1 MFYSIFINMKI
12 ILTER
17 QLRVLN
23 KFLITEGLNYSDPI
37 IKVSKVGDTNYYN
50 IYGFVN
56 FSVTS
61 SDLAPQEVIDA
72 INVVEEKLK
81 TDGYQA
87 IGTNIL
93 TVYGGASNYL
103 GGAME
108 ADKKP
113 SNPDRPFIK
122 NLIPAVNVLPN
133 YPGEKNRE
141 KNKGYAKSRA
151 EVFKNALLKKYP
163 LISGAKPPEI
173 QSYIID
179 TGGLIDEKRNEELYP
194 VPGQQATFT
203 AQLAV
208 KKLTPPPSLIK
219 DKFTQTETYRTFG
232 DEVGPDPVTI
242 NGKTVNMCKILTK
255 NSYFVL
261 ENDYPDIGLS
271 QFFAKITLVNPEKK
285 LYTITPGSGG
295 EFTKTQWIYVYWYL
309 LNEVNNVKHGG
320 KCEAIQYV
328 QNLPSWLKT
337 IDLSTLTFGAV
348 NKDEENVLNKSKHD
362 LVKK

>member
-1 MFYSIFINMKI
+1 MKI
-12 ILTER
+12 MVTEQ

-23 KFLITEGLNYSDPI
+23 KFLITEGLDYSKPI
-37 IKVSKVGDTNYYN
+37 IRVSKVGNTNYYN
-50 IYGFVN
+50 ISGFVN

-61 SDLAPQEVIDA
+61 SNLAPQEVIDA
-72 INVVEEKLK
+72 INDVEQKLK

-103 GGAME
+103 SGAMK

-113 SNPDRPFIK
+113 SNPGVPFTN
-122 NLIPAVNVLPN
+122 NLIPAVNNLPS
-133 YPGEKNRE
+133 YPGEKNRDR
-141 KNKGYAKSRA
+141 NKGYAKSRA

-179 TGGLIDEKRNEELYP
+179 TGGLIDENRNEELYP

-203 AQLAV
+203 AQLSV
-208 KKLTPPPSLIK
+208 KKLPPPPSLIK
-219 DKFTQTETYRTFG
+219 DKFTQTETYRSFG
-232 DEVGPDPVTI
+232 NEVGPDPVII

-255 NSYFVL
+255 NTFFTL
-261 ENDYPDIGLS
+261 KNDYPNVGLS
-271 QFFAKITLVNPEKK
+271 KFGAEIKLVDEKNR
-285 LYTITPGSGG
+285 LYTITNSTPGSGG

-309 LNEVNNVKHGG
+309 LNEVNSSKHGG

-348 NKDEENVLNKSKHD
+348 NKDEENVLDKSKHD

>member
-1 MFYSIFINMKI
+1 
-12 ILTER
+12 
-17 QLRVLN
+17 
-23 KFLITEGLNYSDPI
+23 
-37 IKVSKVGDTNYYN
+37 VSKVGNTNYYN

-61 SDLAPQEVIDA
+61 SALEPQEVIDA
-72 INVVEEKLK
+72 INAVETKLK

-87 IGTNIL
+87 IGTNLL

-103 GGAME
+103 NGAMK

-113 SNPDRPFIK
+113 SNPDMPFAS
-122 NLIPAVNVLPN
+122 NLIPSVNNLPS
-133 YPGEKNRE
+133 YPGEANKTKNL
-141 KNKGYAKSRA
+141 GYAKSRA

-163 LISGAKPPEI
+163 LIAGAKPPGI

-179 TGGLIDEKRNEELYP
+179 TGGLIDENRNEKLYP

-203 AQLAV
+203 AQLSV
-208 KKLTPPPSLIK
+208 KKLPSTPTLIK
-219 DKFTQTETYRTFG
+219 DKFTQTKTSRSKGT
-232 DEVGPDPVTI
+232 EVGPDPVII

-348 NKDEENVLNKSKHD
+348 NKNEENVLDKNKHD

>member
-1 MFYSIFINMKI
+1 MI
-12 ILTER
+12 TER
-17 QLRVLN
+17 QLRGLN
-23 KFLITEGLNYSDPI
+23 KILITEGLDYSDPI
-37 IKVSKVGDTNYYN
+37 IQVSKVGNTNYYN

-61 SDLAPQEVIDA
+61 SALEPQEVIDA
-72 INVVEEKLK
+72 INAIETKLK

-87 IGTNIL
+87 IGTNLL

-103 GGAME
+103 NGAMK

-113 SNPDRPFIK
+113 SNPDMPFAS
-122 NLIPAVNVLPN
+122 NLIPSVNNLPS
-133 YPGEKNRE
+133 YPGEANKTKNL
-141 KNKGYAKSRA
+141 GYAKSRA

-163 LISGAKPPEI
+163 LIAGAKPPGI

-179 TGGLIDEKRNEELYP
+179 TGGLIDENRNEKLYP

-203 AQLAV
+203 AQLSV
-208 KKLTPPPSLIK
+208 KKLPSTPTLIK
-219 DKFTQTETYRTFG
+219 DKFTQTKTSRSKGT
-232 DEVGPDPVTI
+232 EVGPDPVII

-320 KCEAIQYV
+320 RCEAIQYV

>member
-1 MFYSIFINMKI
+1 MKI
-12 ILTER
+12 MITER
-17 QLRVLN
+17 QLRGLN
-23 KFLITEGLNYSDPI
+23 KFLITEGLDYSDPI
-37 IKVSKVGDTNYYN
+37 IQVSKVGNTNYYN

-61 SDLAPQEVIDA
+61 SALEPQEVIDA
-72 INVVEEKLK
+72 INAVETKLK

-87 IGTNIL
+87 IGTNLL

-103 GGAME
+103 NGAMK

-113 SNPDRPFIK
+113 SNPDMPFAS
-122 NLIPAVNVLPN
+122 NLIPSVNNLPS
-133 YPGEKNRE
+133 YPGEANKTKNL
-141 KNKGYAKSRA
+141 GYAKSRA

-163 LISGAKPPEI
+163 LIAGAKPPGI

-179 TGGLIDEKRNEELYP
+179 TGGLIDENRNKKLYP

-203 AQLAV
+203 AQLSV
-208 KKLTPPPSLIK
+208 KKLPSTPTLIK
-219 DKFTQTETYRTFG
+219 DKFTQTKTSRSKGT
-232 DEVGPDPVTI
+232 EVGPDPVII

-337 IDLSTLTFGAV
+337 IDLATLTFGAV
-348 NKDEENVLNKSKHD
+348 NKNEENVLDKSKHD

>member
-1 MFYSIFINMKI
+1 MKI
-12 ILTER
+12 MITER
-17 QLRVLN
+17 QLRGLN
-23 KFLITEGLNYSDPI
+23 KILITEGLDYSDPI
-37 IKVSKVGDTNYYN
+37 IQVSKVGNTNYYN

-61 SDLAPQEVIDA
+61 SALEPQEVIDA
-72 INVVEEKLK
+72 INAIETKLK

-87 IGTNIL
+87 IGTNLL

-103 GGAME
+103 NGAMK

-113 SNPDRPFIK
+113 SNPDMPFAS
-122 NLIPAVNVLPN
+122 NLIPSVNNLPS
-133 YPGEKNRE
+133 YPGEANKTKNL
-141 KNKGYAKSRA
+141 GYAKSRA

-163 LISGAKPPEI
+163 LIAGAKPPGI

-179 TGGLIDEKRNEELYP
+179 TGGLIDENRNEKLYP

-203 AQLAV
+203 AQLSV
-208 KKLTPPPSLIK
+208 KKLPSTPTLIK
-219 DKFTQTETYRTFG
+219 DKFTQTKTSRSKGT
-232 DEVGPDPVTI
+232 EVGPDPVII

-320 KCEAIQYV
+320 RCEAIQYV

-348 NKDEENVLNKSKHD
+348 NKNEENVLDKTKHD

>member
-1 MFYSIFINMKI
+1 MKI
-12 ILTER
+12 MITER
-17 QLRVLN
+17 QLRGLN
-23 KFLITEGLNYSDPI
+23 KILITEGLDYSDPI
-37 IKVSKVGDTNYYN
+37 IQVSKVGNTNYYN

-61 SDLAPQEVIDA
+61 SALEPQEVIDA
-72 INVVEEKLK
+72 INAIETKLK

-87 IGTNIL
+87 IGTNLL

-103 GGAME
+103 NGAMK

-113 SNPDRPFIK
+113 SNPDMPFAS
-122 NLIPAVNVLPN
+122 NLIPSVNNLPS
-133 YPGEKNRE
+133 YPGEANKTKNL
-141 KNKGYAKSRA
+141 GYAKSRA

-163 LISGAKPPEI
+163 LIAGAKPPGI

-179 TGGLIDEKRNEELYP
+179 TGGLIDENRNEKLYP

-203 AQLAV
+203 AQLSV
-208 KKLTPPPSLIK
+208 KKLPSTPTLIK
-219 DKFTQTETYRTFG
+219 DKFTQTKTSRSKGT
-232 DEVGPDPVTI
+232 EVGPDPVII

-348 NKDEENVLNKSKHD
+348 NKNEENVLDKSKHD

>member
-1 MFYSIFINMKI
+1 MKI
-12 ILTER
+12 MITER
-17 QLRVLN
+17 QLRGLN
-23 KFLITEGLNYSDPI
+23 KILITEGLDYSDPI
-37 IKVSKVGDTNYYN
+37 IQVSKVGNTNYYN

-61 SDLAPQEVIDA
+61 SALEPQEVIDA
-72 INVVEEKLK
+72 INAVETKLK

-87 IGTNIL
+87 IGTNLL

-103 GGAME
+103 NGAMK

-113 SNPDRPFIK
+113 SNPDMPFAS
-122 NLIPAVNVLPN
+122 NLIPSVNNLPS
-133 YPGEKNRE
+133 YPGEANKTKNL
-141 KNKGYAKSRA
+141 GYAKSRA

-163 LISGAKPPEI
+163 LIAGAKPPGI

-179 TGGLIDEKRNEELYP
+179 TGGLIDENRNEKLYP

-203 AQLAV
+203 AQLSV
-208 KKLTPPPSLIK
+208 KKLPSTPTLIK
-219 DKFTQTETYRTFG
+219 DKFTQTKTSRSKGT
-232 DEVGPDPVTI
+232 EVGPDPVII

-348 NKDEENVLNKSKHD
+348 NKNEENVLDKSKHD

>member
-1 MFYSIFINMKI
+1 MI
-12 ILTER
+12 TER
-17 QLRVLN
+17 QLRGLN
-23 KFLITEGLNYSDPI
+23 KILITEGLDYSDPI
-37 IKVSKVGDTNYYN
+37 IQVSKVGNTNYYN

-61 SDLAPQEVIDA
+61 SALEPQEVIDA
-72 INVVEEKLK
+72 INAIETKLK

-87 IGTNIL
+87 IGTNLL

-103 GGAME
+103 NGAMK

-113 SNPDRPFIK
+113 SNPDMPFAS
-122 NLIPAVNVLPN
+122 NLIPSVNNLPS
-133 YPGEKNRE
+133 YPGEANKTKNL
-141 KNKGYAKSRA
+141 GYAKSRA

-163 LISGAKPPEI
+163 LIAGAKPPGI

-179 TGGLIDEKRNEELYP
+179 TGGLIDENRNEKLYP

-203 AQLAV
+203 AQLSV
-208 KKLTPPPSLIK
+208 KKLPSTPTLIK
-219 DKFTQTETYRTFG
+219 DKFTQTKTSRSKGT
-232 DEVGPDPVTI
+232 EVGPDPVII

>member
-1 MFYSIFINMKI
+1 MKI
-12 ILTER
+12 MITER
-17 QLRVLN
+17 QLRGLN
-23 KFLITEGLNYSDPI
+23 KILITEGLDYSDPI
-37 IKVSKVGDTNYYN
+37 IQVSKVGNTNYYN

-61 SDLAPQEVIDA
+61 SALEPQEVIDA
-72 INVVEEKLK
+72 INAIETKLK

-87 IGTNIL
+87 IGTNLL

-103 GGAME
+103 NGAMK

-113 SNPDRPFIK
+113 SNPDMPFAS
-122 NLIPAVNVLPN
+122 NLIPSVNNLPS
-133 YPGEKNRE
+133 YPGEANKTKNL
-141 KNKGYAKSRA
+141 GYAKSRA

-163 LISGAKPPEI
+163 LIAGAKPPGI

-179 TGGLIDEKRNEELYP
+179 TGGLIDENRNKKLYP

-203 AQLAV
+203 AQLSV
-208 KKLTPPPSLIK
+208 KKLPSTPTLIK
-219 DKFTQTETYRTFG
+219 DKFTQTKTSRSKGT
-232 DEVGPDPVTI
+232 EVGPDPVII

-337 IDLSTLTFGAV
+337 IDLATLTFGAV
-348 NKDEENVLNKSKHD
+348 NKNEENVLDKSKHD

>member
-1 MFYSIFINMKI
+1 MI
-12 ILTER
+12 TER
-17 QLRVLN
+17 QLRGLN
-23 KFLITEGLNYSDPI
+23 KILITEGLDYSDPI
-37 IKVSKVGDTNYYN
+37 IQVSKVGNTNYYN

-61 SDLAPQEVIDA
+61 SALEPQEVIDA
-72 INVVEEKLK
+72 INAIETKLK

-87 IGTNIL
+87 IGTNLL

-103 GGAME
+103 NGAMK

-113 SNPDRPFIK
+113 SNPDMPFAS
-122 NLIPAVNVLPN
+122 NLIPSVNNLPS
-133 YPGEKNRE
+133 YPGEANKTKNL
-141 KNKGYAKSRA
+141 GYAKSRA

-163 LISGAKPPEI
+163 LIAGAKPPGI

-179 TGGLIDEKRNEELYP
+179 TGGLIDENRNEKLYP

-203 AQLAV
+203 AQLSV
-208 KKLTPPPSLIK
+208 KKLPSTPTLIK
-219 DKFTQTETYRTFG
+219 DKFTQTKTSRSKGT
-232 DEVGPDPVTI
+232 EVGPDPVII
-242 NGKTVNMCKILTK
+242 NGKTVTMCKILTK

-348 NKDEENVLNKSKHD
+348 NKNEENVLDKTKHD

>member
-1 MFYSIFINMKI
+1 MKI
-12 ILTER
+12 MITER
-17 QLRVLN
+17 QLRGLN
-23 KFLITEGLNYSDPI
+23 KILITEGLDYSDPI
-37 IKVSKVGDTNYYN
+37 IQVSKVGNTNYYN

-61 SDLAPQEVIDA
+61 SALEPQEVIDA
-72 INVVEEKLK
+72 INAIETKLK

-87 IGTNIL
+87 IGTNLL

-103 GGAME
+103 NGAMK

-113 SNPDRPFIK
+113 SNPDMPFAS
-122 NLIPAVNVLPN
+122 NLIPSVNNLPS
-133 YPGEKNRE
+133 YPGEANKTKNL
-141 KNKGYAKSRA
+141 GYAKSRA

-163 LISGAKPPEI
+163 LIAGAKPPGI

-179 TGGLIDEKRNEELYP
+179 TGGLIDENRNEKLYP

-203 AQLAV
+203 AQLSV
-208 KKLTPPPSLIK
+208 KKLPSTPTLIK
-219 DKFTQTETYRTFG
+219 DKFTQTKTSRSKGT
-232 DEVGPDPVTI
+232 EVGPDPVII

-348 NKDEENVLNKSKHD
+348 NKNEENVLDKTKHD

>member
-1 MFYSIFINMKI
+1 MKI

-141 KNKGYAKSRA
+141 KNIITY
-151 EVFKNALLKKYP
+151 LD
-163 LISGAKPPEI
+163 
-173 QSYIID
+173 SY
-179 TGGLIDEKRNEELYP
+179 N
-194 VPGQQATFT
+194 
-203 AQLAV
+203 
-208 KKLTPPPSLIK
+208 
-219 DKFTQTETYRTFG
+219 
-232 DEVGPDPVTI
+232 
-242 NGKTVNMCKILTK
+242 
-255 NSYFVL
+255 
-261 ENDYPDIGLS
+261 
-271 QFFAKITLVNPEKK
+271 
-285 LYTITPGSGG
+285 
-295 EFTKTQWIYVYWYL
+295 
-309 LNEVNNVKHGG
+309 
-320 KCEAIQYV
+320 
-328 QNLPSWLKT
+328 
-337 IDLSTLTFGAV
+337 
-348 NKDEENVLNKSKHD
+348 
-362 LVKK
+362 